1 MTDLDNDDDFE
12 TDIDIND
19 GGQITPWR
27 VGLRLNQSAE
37 PGRRTERRAVTNRTF
52 TTPEF
57 IGGPVTDG

>member
-1 MTDLDNDDDFE
+1 MIEDNDEDFE

-19 GGQITPWR
+19 GGQTTPWR
-27 VGLRLNQSAE
+27 SGLRLNQSAE
-37 PGRRTERRAVTNRTF
+37 PGRRAMANRTF